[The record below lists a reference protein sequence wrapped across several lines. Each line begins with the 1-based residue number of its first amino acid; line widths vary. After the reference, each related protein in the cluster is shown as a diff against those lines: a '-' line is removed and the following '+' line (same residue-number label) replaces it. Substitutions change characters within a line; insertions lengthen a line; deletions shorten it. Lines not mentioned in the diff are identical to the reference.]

1 MISRWA
7 DAHEGADK
15 ILALVLAIV
24 RRGRALVHVYAVS
37 RVRSQSVAIRADAS
51 EGARGVVA
59 TEGAL
64 VAQLETLVH
73 VLADLVHSRGESF
86 VARTL
91 KTPFDVRARPVAA
104 YVLLGQAFVVVHAPS
119 PTRVQHVARG
129 ALASEGAIRVYALA
143 TRASVWHEQTLVQV
157 DPGVVPAWSLGAQSF
172 EFLAI
177 LRRTLFAIF
186 PPCLAHGATTVF
198 LCHRARSGEGTS
210 PSQVAH
216 ISVVTQILPDVDAS
230 HRIRLVAQSVSDRAL
245 ADHSTLRVDT
255 PPIFTDF
262 LGRQAFVHV
271 HALLSRVVQLVTERT
286 SAYVRSH

>member
-1 MISRWA
+1 M
-7 DAHEGADK
+7 
-15 ILALVLAIV
+15 
-24 RRGRALVHVYAVS
+24 S

-51 EGARGVVA
+51 EGTRGVVA

-91 KTPFDVRARPVAA
+91 ETPFDVRARPVAA
-104 YVLLGQAFVVVHAPS
+104 YVLLGQAFIVVHAPS

-172 EFLAI
+172 EFLWTKQTKQNI
-177 LRRTLFAIF
+177 GLRSIF
-186 PPCLAHGATTVF
+186 VSLIKIYIFNYRYPPEDTV
-198 LCHRARSGEGTS
+198 RNIS
-210 PSQVAH
+210 PM
-216 ISVVTQILPDVDAS
+216 PCPWCNN
-230 HRIRLVAQSVSDRAL
+230 SVSLSSRPFWGRNIAL
-245 ADHSTLRVDT
+245 SGGPHIGRNTD
-255 PPIFTDF
+255 PP
-262 LGRQAFVHV
+262 
-271 HALLSRVVQLVTERT
+271 
-286 SAYVRSH
+286 